1 MTDRKIASSK
11 VVDFAGVRVTHQS
24 PLSLDRVLSN
34 PSSHTIFLE
43 ISMTQST
50 VTSRTIAVDHIK
62 IESGKTFEEVRR
74 ALEETIP
81 KLNPGVREFLRK
93 GDQERA
99 NAEEEYARS
108 FRSSWTAIMV
118 RCSRS
123 PAVLATRASMK
134 SAIR

>member
-1 MTDRKIASSK
+1 
-11 VVDFAGVRVTHQS
+11 
-24 PLSLDRVLSN
+24 
-34 PSSHTIFLE
+34 
-43 ISMTQST
+43 MTQST

-62 IESGKTFEEVRR
+62 IESGKKFEEVRR

-81 KLNPGVREFLRK
+81 KLNPAVGEFLRK

-99 NAEEEYARS
+99 KPKRRTARS
-108 FRSSWTAIMV
+108 FRSSWIVTMV